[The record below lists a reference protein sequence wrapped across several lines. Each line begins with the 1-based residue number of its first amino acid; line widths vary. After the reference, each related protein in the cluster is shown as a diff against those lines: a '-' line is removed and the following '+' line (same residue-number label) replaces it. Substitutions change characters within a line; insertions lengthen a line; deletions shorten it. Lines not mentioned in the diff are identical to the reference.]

1 MFLMLKNLNFYNMY
15 NTKCFYIGLLCLFFT
30 SNIFYQT
37 TIQGKILNEQ
47 GKSLLEQM
55 SLSMEQVKGQFLIR
69 MEIST

>member
-1 MFLMLKNLNFYNMY
+1 MY

-30 SNIFYQT
+30 PNIFYQT

>member
-1 MFLMLKNLNFYNMY
+1 MY

>member
-1 MFLMLKNLNFYNMY
+1 MY
-15 NTKCFYIGLLCLFFT
+15 NTKCFYIGLLCLFFN

-47 GKSLLEQM
+47 GESLLEQM